1 VKPSGCRFALS
12 RTFAA
17 YPPSLRIGAVFHGF
31 LTAPPGSTDHLR
43 KFSLKNQTM
52 KALNTSEEPI
62 RNLDELFHFKRETK
76 QEISLQTWEEENE
89 EYASWNLILDQQDS
103 ISC

>member
-1 VKPSGCRFALS
+1 
-12 RTFAA
+12 
-17 YPPSLRIGAVFHGF
+17 
-31 LTAPPGSTDHLR
+31 
-43 KFSLKNQTM
+43 M